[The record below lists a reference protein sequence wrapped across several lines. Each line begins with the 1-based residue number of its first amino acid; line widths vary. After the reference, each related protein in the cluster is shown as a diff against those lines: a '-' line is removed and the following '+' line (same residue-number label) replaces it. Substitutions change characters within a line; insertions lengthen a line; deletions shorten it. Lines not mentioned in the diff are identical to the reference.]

1 MLQSES
7 NKKSATKNSN
17 SKTKAERKRS
27 GKLSSSIGKKDK
39 CPGDKLEHSAA
50 DDTTE
55 DEEEDDEELVEK
67 IQSVVNNQEHISSTI
82 RTVPPN
88 SSVFIFLM
96 FRTLHSLQEKK
107 CQKLTI

>member
-7 NKKSATKNSN
+7 NKKSANKNSN

-67 IQSVVNNQEHISSTI
+67 SQSGVNNSQEHISST
-82 RTVPPN
+82 
-88 SSVFIFLM
+88 SKFLEIY
-96 FRTLHSLQEKK
+96 LSDYD
-107 CQKLTI
+107 

>member
-7 NKKSATKNSN
+7 NKKSANKNSS

-67 IQSVVNNQEHISSTI
+67 IQSGVNNSQEHISSK
-82 RTVPPN
+82 
-88 SSVFIFLM
+88 SKFLEIYISDYDYNLVK
-96 FRTLHSLQEKK
+96 TN
-107 CQKLTI
+107 

>member
-1 MLQSES
+1 MISFLLQSES

-67 IQSVVNNQEHISSTI
+67 SQPGVNNSQEHISSK
-82 RTVPPN
+82 
-88 SSVFIFLM
+88 SKYF
-96 FRTLHSLQEKK
+96 
-107 CQKLTI
+107 